1 MAHKRCVEPHSHQTQ
16 ISDSGIPRRVEGELF
31 LQEVQFNEE
40 DGKILFIEK
49 EDNSNSK
56 YLPVVEKIHKRYT
69 HAHNGDSQK
78 DKRCPILFEGKVGD
92 EVNDDTIQVL
102 DQNTKGNNV
111 DS

>member
-1 MAHKRCVEPHSHQTQ
+1 MAHKRCVEPHCHQTQ
-16 ISDSGIPRRVEGELF
+16 ISDSWISRWVEGKLF
-31 LQEVQFNEE
+31 LQKVQFNEE
-40 DGKILFIEK
+40 NGKVLFIEK

-56 YLPVVEKIHKRYT
+56 YLPVVEKVHKRYT
-69 HAHNGDSQK
+69 HAHNGDGK
-78 DKRCPILFEGKVGD
+78 KYKRRPILFEGKVGD